1 MSVVESERTVV
12 SRDGSDGDAL
22 ESRLTVEKP
31 HSVNTGPVKTMLA
44 VGTQDREDWATC
56 QHSEEP
62 WV

>member
-44 VGTQDREDWATC
+44 VGTQDRED
-56 QHSEEP
+56 
-62 WV
+62 